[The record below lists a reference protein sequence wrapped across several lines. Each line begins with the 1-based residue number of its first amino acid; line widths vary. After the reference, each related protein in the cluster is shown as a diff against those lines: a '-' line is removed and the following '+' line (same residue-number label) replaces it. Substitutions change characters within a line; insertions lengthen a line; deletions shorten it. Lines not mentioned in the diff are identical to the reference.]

1 MAARVKVCGITR
13 PEDAATA
20 LRLGADFIG
29 IIVYP
34 KSPRAVPLDRVP
46 ELLEVIPAG
55 KRVLVDV
62 APEPEALA
70 SWMRMGF
77 DACQVH
83 FDLDISLGRVARWS
97 QRVGH
102 KALWA
107 APRIP
112 PGEEAF
118 AQILMEFADTFVVDA
133 YDKASFG
140 GTGKAGTNW
149 QRFLDWTLLYQHK
162 RWILAGGLSPE
173 TIGPAIAFTQA
184 AFVDVNSGVES
195 APGIKDAKRLETFF
209 KCLREAE
216 SALSDGSDV

>member
-13 PEDAATA
+13 PEDAEVA

-29 IIVYP
+29 IILYP
-34 KSPRAVPLDRVP
+34 KSPRAVSLERVP
-46 ELLEVIPAG
+46 ELLEAIPRG
-55 KRVLVDV
+55 KRVMVDV
-62 APEPEALA
+62 DPAVEVLE
-70 SWMRMGF
+70 SRMGLGF
-77 DACQVH
+77 DAYQMH
-83 FDLDISLGRVARWS
+83 FDLEIPIARVARWS
-97 QRVGH
+97 KRVGQE
-102 KALWA
+102 ALWA

-118 AQILMEFADTFVVDA
+118 TQILMEFADTFVVDA
-133 YDKASFG
+133 YDKSSFG

-184 AFVDVNSGVES
+184 EFVDVNSGVES
-195 APGIKDAKRLETFF
+195 APGIKDAKRLEAFF
-209 KCLREAE
+209 QNLRAAEA
-216 SALSDGSDV
+216 ASDGRDV